1 MGGGVFSGVMSSPSP
16 RYRDALRAALERNA
30 SLERELAEARAE
42 LAAQRTRATSRGGE
56 PRDAAE
62 NRPQVS
68 ENRSTGHEGA
78 PRAGARASLWLPLLV
93 VVGLCVQMVV
103 SFVRPH
109 PGPHARPA
117 KASVV
122 LRTP

>member
-1 MGGGVFSGVMSSPSP
+1 MSSPSP

-30 SLERELAEARAE
+30 SLERELAEVRAE
-42 LAAQRTRATSRGGE
+42 LASRRADATARADE
-56 PRDAAE
+56 RRDAAGDPGE
-62 NRPQVS
+62 APETRPPRVEVS
-68 ENRSTGHEGA
+68 
-78 PRAGARASLWLPLLV
+78 PRTGARASLWLPLLV

-122 LRTP
+122 PRTP

>member
-1 MGGGVFSGVMSSPSP
+1 MRSPSP

-30 SLERELAEARAE
+30 ALERELSEVRAE
-42 LAAQRTRATSRGGE
+42 LANQRERANARLSEPLDPARAPPGEEGSRSVEETRRDGSRTSTT
-56 PRDAAE
+56 
-62 NRPQVS
+62 
-68 ENRSTGHEGA
+68 TGT
-78 PRAGARASLWLPLLV
+78 RASLWLPLLV

-109 PGPHARPA
+109 PGPHARPS

-122 LRTP
+122 PRSP

>member
-1 MGGGVFSGVMSSPSP
+1 MSSPSP

-30 SLERELAEARAE
+30 SLERELAEVRAE
-42 LAAQRTRATSRGGE
+42 LAEARADATARADERHDGAGE
-56 PRDAAE
+56 RAE
-62 NRPQVS
+62 VPER
-68 ENRSTGHEGA
+68 RSTSVEA
-78 PRAGARASLWLPLLV
+78 SPRTGARASLWLPLVV

-122 LRTP
+122 PRTP